1 VPARH
6 GIGRAKRAKGG
17 VKARRA
23 GGVLAFGIDEYRAT
37 AATTMT
43 DTTGFVPARQARGA
57 TRPRLGAHAIVSGS
71 ILVVWFAAALAWPLS
86 GQVVPWD
93 SKNHFYPMFRFMGA
107 TLAEGVLP
115 LWNPFHFAGHP
126 TVADPQ
132 SLLFTPTMALFA
144 YLMPNASMFAF
155 DGAVYAHLLLGG
167 LAVAWLGL
175 RRGWAV
181 PAAFLAAVMFMMGG
195 SAAARLQHT
204 GMIFSYS
211 FLPLALLALEESLD
225 RRSYLLA
232 FGFGVAAGLMALG
245 RDQIA
250 YFGCLLLI
258 GAVLTRACERR
269 RPLAWLKEHS
279 GRLLVMGVTGAAI
292 IAVPIILTLQFL
304 KGSNRPDISF
314 GLAVMGSLPPQSLA
328 TVFFPNVFGTL
339 DNSVNYWGPGPLT
352 VPDGSWTDRS
362 INYVF
367 AGTLPA
373 LLLLWHG
380 LAGRRALG
388 RGTRFFVVVG
398 IAALIYALGRFTPLF
413 EPLFDL
419 LPGVDLYRRPA
430 DATFIIN
437 FAFAMLA
444 GFLLDRFC
452 RDGLPKLR
460 VPGVTGP
467 VLMALAIILLAA
479 ALAVSMDLAIK
490 ADRVGYALRDISA
503 GLAIAAAGVL
513 LMLRATTRRTRLI
526 AAVAIASITS
536 GELVLRHAAS
546 AIDAE
551 PMSYYSA
558 YGAMSPSEKAG
569 LAALNKAIAERQEEG
584 ARPRVEI
591 LGLQHGWQNVSMIE
605 KLEDTVGYNA
615 LRISD
620 YEELTG
626 AGENA
631 VDLHL
636 RQFPGTFR
644 GWRSKLA
651 SLLGLEF
658 VVLDRPIEK
667 LPADFPRPDEATLIY
682 GGPGI
687 YVYHLG
693 NAAPRAYVASK
704 LVVVD
709 RQAVIASGEVPEFD
723 RSYEALLDDISVKDV
738 LGDYGLDDGSAPR
751 RGEAMVR
758 IVSEK
763 RNCVIIEADTDNP
776 GILVLH
782 DLYYPGWEATVD
794 DQEVPILKVNLLFR
808 GVELPR
814 GRHIIAFRFN
824 PLSPNHVLEAAREV
838 FWGGAEEAGP

>member
-1 VPARH
+1 VPGRH
-6 GIGRAKRAKGG
+6 VIGPGG
-17 VKARRA
+17 TNRWVEGAPPGR
-23 GGVLAFGIDEYRAT
+23 VFAFGIDCDRAT
-37 AATTMT
+37 ATTTMT
-43 DTTGFVPARQARGA
+43 DTTSFVAARQARGA
-57 TRPRLGAHAIVSGS
+57 TRPRLGARAIASGS
-71 ILVVWFAAALAWPLS
+71 ILAVWVAAALAWPLS

-93 SKNHFYPMFRFMGA
+93 SKNHFYPMFRFIGA
-107 TLAEGVLP
+107 ALADGAFP

-126 TVADPQ
+126 TAADPQ
-132 SLLFTPTMALFA
+132 SLLFTPIMALFA
-144 YLMPNASMFAF
+144 YIDPNASMFAF
-155 DGAVYAHLLLGG
+155 DAVVYAHLLLGG
-167 LAVAWLGL
+167 LAVAWLAL
-175 RRGWAV
+175 RRGWVV

-225 RRSYLLA
+225 RRSYALA

-250 YFGCLLLI
+250 YLGCLVLI
-258 GAVLTRACERR
+258 GAVLMRAFERR
-269 RPLAWLKEHS
+269 RPLAWLKEHIL
-279 GRLLVMGVTGAAI
+279 RLALMGLTGAAI
-292 IAVPIILTLQFL
+292 IAVPILLTLQFL
-304 KGSNRPDISF
+304 KGSNRPDISY
-314 GLAVMGSLPPQSLA
+314 GLAVMGSLPPQSFA
-328 TVFFPNVFGTL
+328 TLFFPNVFGTL
-339 DNSVNYWGPGPLT
+339 DNSVDYWGPGPLT

-388 RGTRFFVVVG
+388 RGARFFVIVG
-398 IAALIYALGRFTPLF
+398 IVALIYALGRFTPIF

-419 LPGVDLYRRPA
+419 VPGVDLYRRPA

-444 GFLLDRFC
+444 GFLLDCYC
-452 RDGLPKLR
+452 REGLPKLR
-460 VPGVTGP
+460 APGVAGP
-467 VLMALAIILLAA
+467 VLVLLAIILVAA
-479 ALAVSMDLAIK
+479 TLTISMDLAIK
-490 ADRVGYALRDISA
+490 AGRVTYALRDVFA
-503 GLAIAAAGVL
+503 GVTIATAGVL
-513 LMLRATTRRTRLI
+513 LLLRAGTRKARLV
-526 AAVAIASITS
+526 AAAAIAGITS

-558 YGAMSPSEKAG
+558 YGAMSSSEKAG
-569 LAALNKAIAERQEEG
+569 LAALKKAIDARREEG

-591 LGLQHGWQNVSMIE
+591 LGLQHGWQNVSMIK

-615 LRISD
+615 LRLSD

-644 GWRSKLA
+644 GWRSRLA

-667 LPADFPRPDEATLIY
+667 LPADFPRPDDVTQIY

-704 LVVVD
+704 LIVVD
-709 RQAVIASGEVPEFD
+709 KQAVIESGEVPDFD
-723 RSYEALLDDISVKDV
+723 RSYEALLDDKSVRDV
-738 LGDYGLDDGSAPR
+738 LGDYGLDDGSAPA

-758 IVSEK
+758 IVSYK
-763 RNCVIIEADTDNP
+763 SNCVIIEADTDRP
-776 GILVLH
+776 GVLVLH
-782 DLYYPGWEATVD
+782 DLNYPGWDATVD
-794 DQEVPILKVNLLFR
+794 DQNVPVLKVNLLFR

-814 GRHIIAFRFN
+814 GRHIVAFRFN
-824 PLSPNHVLEAAREV
+824 PLSPSHLLEAAREA
-838 FWGGAEEAGP
+838 FWGGAEEAEP